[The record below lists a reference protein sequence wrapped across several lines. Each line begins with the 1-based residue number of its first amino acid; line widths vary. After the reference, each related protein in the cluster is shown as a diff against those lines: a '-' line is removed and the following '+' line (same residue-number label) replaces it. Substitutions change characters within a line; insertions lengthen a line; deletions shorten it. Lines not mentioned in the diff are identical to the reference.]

1 MMWGAYHWVGLC
13 INLLTAKVTILDSYI
28 LHSGTIE
35 EVDAHMAPLISSL
48 AYILEQ
54 YVGKTGDCGTFAA
67 KFIEMHANGDG
78 KEEMSQITDKIID
91 RFREKYAM
99 DCYEEFVGDFRVANE
114 GLMKLGTDEQGMSYY
129 ECKEFEDDGFH
140 IRHRCFNAIE
150 EELEELK
157 EEVVDQAKS
166 RMKMEDEIKEVRE
179 EINLLKESVKCP
191 WTNVFVGKTNQGD
204 TSVRE
209 YNTKFLGGGLLDK
222 HDEATWIKMYRDG
235 LREDIRSGIGTTV
248 FSTIDEI
255 MQAALDVEEG
265 ESPCDSNGSDTESDD
280 SGSDESGRRPNKKAR
295 TEKNHNDNR
304 EDEDHDVEQENETSA
319 DTENEWSLPD
329 PVEGSD
335 DESDRKVDLKDYQ

>member
-1 MMWGAYHWVGLC
+1 MTDPYYADMKQHRRDADWREC
-13 INLLTAKVTILDSYI
+13 ILY
-28 LHSGTIE
+28 
-35 EVDAHMAPLISSL
+35 AHHKIP
-48 AYILEQ
+48 
-54 YVGKTGDCGTFAA
+54 KKCTCGGP
-67 KFIEMHANGDG
+67 I
-78 KEEMSQITDKIID
+78 
-91 RFREKYAM
+91 R
-99 DCYEEFVGDFRVANE
+99 
-114 GLMKLGTDEQGMSYY
+114 LGTDEQGMSYY
-129 ECKEFEDDGFH
+129 VCKEFEDDGFH

-157 EEVVDQAKS
+157 EEV
-166 RMKMEDEIKEVRE
+166 
-179 EINLLKESVKCP
+179 INLLKESVKCP
-191 WTNVFVGKTNQGD
+191 WYRTNIFVGKMNQGD

-222 HDEATWIKMYRDG
+222 HDEATLIKMYRDG

-280 SGSDESGRRPNKKAR
+280 SGSGESGRRPKKKAR
-295 TEKNHNDNR
+295 TEKNHNDDR

-319 DTENEWSLPD
+319 DTESEWSLPD

-335 DESDRKVDLKDYQ
+335 DESDSKVDLKDYQ